1 MRRDPD
7 AVRRIDVG
15 DGIYVSADPT
25 AVSRKIPRPAL
36 IVGAGLAAVALA
48 RLGVTPD
55 GMLAAWMLVVLSAL
69 AAIDLRARVLPNRII
84 GPAMLAAIAWQLA
97 FAPDRALEH
106 LVAAVAVGAFLFVTC
121 LLSPGALGMG
131 DIKLAALLGLV
142 LGAQVI
148 SALTIGFIAVIP
160 VAVTL
165 LVVGGRGARRTAIP
179 FGPFLGLGA
188 AVVLLAS

>member
-1 MRRDPD
+1 MRSDPG
-7 AVRRIDVG
+7 AVSRIDVG
-15 DGIYVSADPT
+15 DGIYVAAAPA
-25 AVSRKIPRPAL
+25 AVSRKVPLPAL
-36 IVGAGLAAVALA
+36 VVGAALAAVALV
-48 RLGVTPD
+48 RLGLTPD
-55 GMLAAWMLVVLSAL
+55 GVLAAWMLVVLSAL
-69 AAIDLRARVLPNRII
+69 AGIDLRARVLPNRII

-97 FAPDRALEH
+97 FAPDRAVES
-106 LVAAVAVGAFLFVTC
+106 LVAAVAVGACLFVTC

-148 SALTIGFIAVIP
+148 SALMIGFIAVIP
-160 VAVTL
+160 VALTL